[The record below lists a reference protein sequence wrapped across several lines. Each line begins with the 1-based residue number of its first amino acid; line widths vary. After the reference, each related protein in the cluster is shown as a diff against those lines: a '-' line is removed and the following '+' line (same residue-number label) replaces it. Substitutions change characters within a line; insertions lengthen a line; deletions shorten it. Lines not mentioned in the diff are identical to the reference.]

1 MQNQYLN
8 KTFTLLKKV
17 KGLKGKNSVWGIC
30 CLSSLMVLLML
41 NLQYGFNKN
50 IPADGIWYAAETKEF
65 SIKKQVVAGIERS
78 EMELS
83 RLCKKETIIRIKPL
97 ASGNRVIVVLRKASN
112 LPQFIKQIN
121 YLI

>member
-1 MQNQYLN
+1 MHNQYLY
-8 KTFTLLKKV
+8 KTFTHLKKI
-17 KGLKGKNSVWGIC
+17 KGFKGKNSVWGIC

-50 IPADGIWYAAETKEF
+50 IPADGVWYAAETKEF
-65 SIKKQVVAGIERS
+65 SIKKQVVAGIEHS

-83 RLCKKETIIRIKPL
+83 RLCKKETIIRIKPF
-97 ASGNRVIVVLRKASN
+97 ASGNKVIVVLRKASN
-112 LPQFIKQIN
+112 LPQFMKQIN

>member
-1 MQNQYLN
+1 M
-8 KTFTLLKKV
+8 LLKKV

-65 SIKKQVVAGIERS
+65 SIKKQVVARIERS
-78 EMELS
+78 EMELN

-97 ASGNRVIVVLRKASN
+97 ASGNKIIVVLRKASN